1 MDVVKLDARERAG
14 TGKSY
19 TRKARASGWIP
30 AVYYGHNEPVKH
42 IEVNAREFGALV
54 RAKQTTHLID
64 LGLGDDGVSV
74 AVIKEIQKDVIKR
87 GVYKHIDF
95 QHVSMGERVTV
106 NVPLEIVGTPVG
118 VKDEDGLLEHPVR
131 VVSVECLASEIP
143 EKVTID
149 VSGLHVGDSIH
160 VKDVVVEKLVLKD
173 APEEVLA
180 VVTHAKGGA
189 GAEGEAASGEGTAA

>member
-1 MDVVKLDARERAG
+1 MDVIKLNARERAK

-42 IEVNAREFGALV
+42 IEVNARDFGALI

-64 LGLGDDGVSV
+64 LGFEENGV
-74 AVIKEIQKDVIKR
+74 AIIKEIQKDVIKQ
-87 GVYKHIDF
+87 GVYKHVDF
-95 QHVSMGERVTV
+95 QHVSMSERVTV
-106 NVPLEIVGTPVG
+106 DVPLEITGTAIG

-131 VVSVECLASEIP
+131 SVSVECLPGNIP
-143 EKVTID
+143 EKISID
-149 VSGLHVGDSIH
+149 VSELHVGDSIH
-160 VKDVVVEKLVLKD
+160 VKDLKIEGVVLKD
-173 APEEVLA
+173 SPEEVLA

-189 GAEGEAASGEGTAA
+189 QAESGAEEAAAE

>member
-1 MDVVKLDARERAG
+1 MVKLEARQRAG

-42 IEVNAREFGALV
+42 IEVSARDFGALV

-64 LGLGDDGVSV
+64 LGLEDGGKSV
-74 AVIKEIQKDVIKR
+74 AIIKEIQKDVIRR
-87 GVYKHIDF
+87 GVYKHVDF
-95 QHVSMGERVTV
+95 QSVSMDEVITV
-106 NVPLEIVGTPVG
+106 DVPVEIVGTPVG

-131 VVSVECLASEIP
+131 SVNVQCLPGNIP
-143 EKVTID
+143 EKVSID
-149 VSGLHVGDSIH
+149 VSALHVGDSIH
-160 VKDVVVEKLVLKD
+160 VKDVTFENFSITD

-180 VVTHAKGGA
+180 VVTHPKGGA
-189 GAEGEAASGEGTAA
+189 GAEEQTEAEEGAAQ